1 MSWGTRRI
9 NRREKESREKD
20 QNNGSARYLEVRR
33 ALGSPGSWRRVNTG
47 ASDPEWLWED
57 CHRMCLSITC
67 SSLLTQ
73 GLPSWGE
80 SVLREGLG
88 LGQGKME

>member
-1 MSWGTRRI
+1 MT
-9 NRREKESREKD
+9 
-20 QNNGSARYLEVRR
+20 
-33 ALGSPGSWRRVNTG
+33 P
-47 ASDPEWLWED
+47 ED
-57 CHRMCLSITC
+57 CHRMCLSVTY

-88 LGQGKME
+88 VGQGKMVPSGVRGGGLVQLQEWTGKSKGPGYGDSRDSQEPAGFMPRPGNT